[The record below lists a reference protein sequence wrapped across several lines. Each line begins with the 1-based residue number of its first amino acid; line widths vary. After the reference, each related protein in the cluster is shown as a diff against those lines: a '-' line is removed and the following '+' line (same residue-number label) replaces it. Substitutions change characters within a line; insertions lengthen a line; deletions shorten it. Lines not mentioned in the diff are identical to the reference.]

1 MNSSNSKKNE
11 KNYSS
16 SQKDLQLGEFNQK
29 LDSIILDIQSKEKT
43 FKSNLDLIKEDKRS
57 LEEKDLQKKMNC
69 ITETNNIL
77 SEETIKND
85 NRYNLLKIRSNFKSL
100 MGSDMFANN
109 YDLTPSTE
117 IFERMNDYNNNFQ
130 FDLPYC
136 QMFKDHNLLK
146 DESIFMVFD
155 DEYQDKYID
164 KEDIKK
170 IKTENIELN
179 FGKDPYEI
187 YGLIQEGKINTNDKQ
202 SIEFFNSLKSFNIF
216 KSKNPNYIN
225 FDINMKNDNNFYN
238 VVGKDKY
245 VVVKFFTKW
254 CMYCKMMAPEY
265 EKFYE
270 LYLKKRD
277 DVLIKKIECSNKKV
291 CIDYGIFAFPFVGLF
306 FPGSTKLKSVF
317 KYKRTYEFFDKWIT
331 LVAPKKNLKSNK
343 KVEKEDLDDSLS
355 GGNMTEIEDY
365 ITKQFSNVKKDLK
378 NVIKY
383 IDEIT
388 DNGKK
393 EINLGNNNEDND
405 DEDIIEI
412 KITPFLIVKI
422 IAFFF
427 LLRIEIGRAHV

>member
-238 VVGKDKY
+238 VGYSNGNNFNNINNFKNDKEQPY
-245 VVVKFFTKW
+245 IDNYGYNLDTR
-254 CMYCKMMAPEY
+254 PNSDNIN
-265 EKFYE
+265 EKEPIININSNDYIFDENIFINDDNKISIIKEKKNKTNKYIN
-270 LYLKKRD
+270 KKR
-277 DVLIKKIECSNKKV
+277 
-291 CIDYGIFAFPFVGLF
+291 
-306 FPGSTKLKSVF
+306 
-317 KYKRTYEFFDKWIT
+317 
-331 LVAPKKNLKSNK
+331 KN
-343 KVEKEDLDDSLS
+343 
-355 GGNMTEIEDY
+355 I
-365 ITKQFSNVKKDLK
+365 
-378 NVIKY
+378 
-383 IDEIT
+383 
-388 DNGKK
+388 
-393 EINLGNNNEDND
+393 
-405 DEDIIEI
+405 
-412 KITPFLIVKI
+412 
-422 IAFFF
+422 
-427 LLRIEIGRAHV
+427 